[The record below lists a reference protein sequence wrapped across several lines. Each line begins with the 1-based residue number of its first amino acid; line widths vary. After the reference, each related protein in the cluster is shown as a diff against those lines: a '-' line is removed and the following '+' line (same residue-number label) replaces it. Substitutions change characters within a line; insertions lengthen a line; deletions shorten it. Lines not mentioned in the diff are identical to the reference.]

1 MPVSSLCRKWASGII
16 NFHDV
21 DLVTEAD
28 SIEAYEANLKELV
41 AYAKQKQAETGI
53 KLLWE
58 RPMYSATRVT

>member
-1 MPVSSLCRKWASGII
+1 MPVSSLCRNGHRVYC
-16 NFHDV
+16 FHDV

-53 KLLWE
+53 KLLWGTANVFSHA
-58 RPMYSATRVT
+58 RT